1 MADPE
6 TVKLADTD
14 ATGRPKTG
22 RPVVSGTHGVI
33 SSGHPLTSMAG
44 MRMLLAG
51 GNAFDAM
58 VAAVFAAAVIEPIAS
73 YSLGAESVFMLHD
86 ASSGDLR
93 SVSGQGV
100 APGRATADFYRDKGL
115 DSIPTG
121 PGPLAPLSFTVP
133 GVVHAALSILE
144 QYGTKSA
151 SEVLAPAVEYAE
163 SGIPH
168 YQYMV
173 DALNSSS
180 TKEQFDQFPPGGT
193 QVFYEGGALPEVGSM
208 LVQSGLARTLKA
220 MASAEQ
226 ATRGDREAGLRAARA
241 EFYEGGISRAMAD
254 ASEGVGGILEMDD
267 LANYSSD
274 FETPLATEFAGYT
287 IHAQSTW
294 SQGAV
299 LLQTLNILEHFDLQ
313 SLGHNSPEYVHV
325 VSEALKLAL
334 ADREAHYGD
343 PDFVAVPIDGLLSKE
358 YAASRAAMI
367 DMGRAQPGLP
377 PAGDPWQFSA
387 TAGPSAIAPAP
398 VGTSERPKKER
409 EQGTTHISVADSD
422 GNLAC
427 ATPSGGSFGK
437 SVFFPELGFALST
450 RSEMFNL
457 QEGHPNVVEPGKRP
471 RTTLVNYMAA
481 KDGEPVMTFGCPG
494 GDHQPQGNL
503 QILLN
508 TLVFGMDPQEAVEAD
523 RFATDSAM
531 NSFFPHANLTGQLSV
546 EQGISSSTVDAL
558 SDLGHTVVRADVC
571 GMGATVTRR
580 DTGNGVLSTGADPR
594 RACYALSW

>member
-1 MADPE
+1 MADPK

-14 ATGRPKTG
+14 ATGRPMTG

-93 SVSGQGV
+93 SISGQGV

-151 SEVLAPAVEYAE
+151 LEVLAPSIEYAE
-163 SGIPH
+163 TGIPH

-173 DALNSSS
+173 DALNSKS
-180 TKEQFDQFPPGGT
+180 TREQFDQFPPGGT
-193 QVFYEGGALPEVGSM
+193 GVFYEDGALPEVGSM
-208 LVQSGLARTLKA
+208 LVQPGLARTLKA
-220 MASAEQ
+220 MVSASDGAG
-226 ATRGDREAGLRAARA
+226 GDREAGLRAARV
-241 EFYEGGISRAMAD
+241 EFYEGGVGRAMAD
-254 ASEGVGGILEMDD
+254 ASKGVGGILELDD

-299 LLQTLNILEHFDLQ
+299 LLQALNILEHFDLQ
-313 SLGHNSPEYVHV
+313 SLGHNTPEYIHV

-377 PAGDPWQFSA
+377 PAGDPWKFSA
-387 TAGPSAIAPAP
+387 TSRPGAMAPAP
-398 VGTSERPKKER
+398 EGTSERPKKER

-457 QEGHPNVVEPGKRP
+457 QEGHPNVVEPRKRP
-471 RTTLVNYMAA
+471 RTTLVNYIAA
-481 KDGEPVMTFGCPG
+481 KDGEPVITFGCPG

-508 TLVFGMDPQEAVEAD
+508 TLVFGMDPQEAIEEA

-531 NSFFPHANLTGQLSV
+531 NSFFPHATLPGQLSV
-546 EQGISSSTVDAL
+546 EEGISSSTVDVL
-558 SDLGHTVVRADVC
+558 SDMGHTVVRSDVC

-580 DTGNGVLSTGADPR
+580 DIGNGVLSTGADPR

>member
-1 MADPE
+1 MADPK
-6 TVKLADTD
+6 TAKLADTD

-22 RPVVSGTHGVI
+22 RPVVAGTHGVI

-58 VAAVFAAAVIEPIAS
+58 AAAVFAAAVIEPIAS
-73 YSLGAESVFMLHD
+73 YSLGAESVFMLHH

-100 APGRATADFYRDKGL
+100 APGRATADFYRQKGL

-133 GVVHAALSILE
+133 GVVHATLSILE
-144 QYGTKSA
+144 HYGTKSA
-151 SEVLAPAVEYAE
+151 SEVLAPAIHYAE
-163 SGIPH
+163 SGIPN

-173 DALNSSS
+173 DALNSKS
-180 TKEQFDQFPPGGT
+180 TREQFDEFPPGGT
-193 QVFYEGGALPEVGSM
+193 AVFYEDGALPEVGS
-208 LVQSGLARTLKA
+208 LLKQPGLARTLKA
-220 MASAEQ
+220 MASAEEG
-226 ATRGDREAGLRAARA
+226 ASGDRTEGLRAARA
-241 EFYEGGISRAMAD
+241 EFYEGGIAREMAD
-254 ASEGVGGILEMDD
+254 ASEGVGGVLGLDD
-267 LANYSSD
+267 LAGYSSA
-274 FETPLATEFAGYT
+274 FEEPLKTEFAGYS

-299 LLQTLNILEHFDLQ
+299 LLQTLNILEHFDLH
-313 SLGHNSPEYVHV
+313 SLGHNTPEYVHLV
-325 VSEALKLAL
+325 TEALKLAL

-343 PDFVAVPIDGLLSKE
+343 PDFAAVPIDGLLSKE
-358 YAASRAAMI
+358 YAASRAALI
-367 DMGRAQPGLP
+367 DMARAQPTLP
-377 PAGDPWQFSA
+377 QPGDPWRFSA
-387 TAGPSAIAPAP
+387 TARPGTMAASP
-398 VGTSERPKKER
+398 VGTSERPEKER
-409 EQGTTHISVADSD
+409 EQGTTHISAADSE

-471 RTTLVNYMAA
+471 RTTLVNYIAA
-481 KDGEPVMTFGCPG
+481 KDGEPLITFGCPG

-508 TLVFGMDPQEAVEAD
+508 TLVFGMDPQEAIEAA
-523 RFATDSAM
+523 RFATDSAT
-531 NSFFPHANLTGQLSV
+531 NSFFPHVYTPGQLSV
-546 EQGISSSTVDAL
+546 EEGISSGTVEAL
-558 SDLGHTVVRADVC
+558 SELGHTVVRADVC
-571 GMGATVTRR
+571 GMGATVVRR
-580 DTGNGVLSTGADPR
+580 DPGNGVLSTGADPR